1 MFNKMRLPHVVYS
14 AVAIITVALIVSL
27 SIWAATG
34 SAVEQ
39 LNVVE
44 GEVLLEEG
52 VRNEYLVGQDVD
64 SAGVG
69 LKVGNDVY
77 TTDELEFTVDNTSAG
92 SKMVEVSH
100 RDGNDYYRGYYLVTY
115 FAVRHLDM
123 RKAPTSVMFDADG
136 NVTVQGMVLW
146 AELSGKPTSF
156 PQPDEPNLDTVI
168 ILDEGN
174 YTIEV
179 DAPDEYGGYS
189 ATISCGKLSVTI
201 YFIEINGE
209 MVILESANR
218 IAVFTNENGTGE
230 SLTLYITSRGGSA
243 EHIFNIAE
251 GFFIYKDASGI
262 HKYSFDY
269 YTMDETG
276 GWESVFNSD
285 ISASI
290 YRRGDDDAL
299 IVQMGDL
306 VFSTSTYNW
315 RLAILNNPNP

>member
-52 VRNEYLVGQDVD
+52 VRNEYLVGQDIN
-64 SAGVG
+64 SAGVS

-189 ATISCGKLSVTI
+189 ATIGCGKLSVTI

-230 SLTLYITSRGGSA
+230 SLTLYITSRGIDDSA
-243 EHIFNIAE
+243 NGKINVAV
-251 GFFIYKDASGI
+251 GFFVYRDANGVT
-262 HKYSFDY
+262 HRYQFDY
-269 YTMDETG
+269 YMSNANWSSNFHSNDSAVSFVFDG
-276 GWESVFNSD
+276 G
-285 ISASI
+285 
-290 YRRGDDDAL
+290 AL
-299 IVQMGDL
+299 TVNIDGVT
-306 VFSTSTYNW
+306 FSTPRSSW
-315 RLAILNNPNP
+315 CLAILDNPNP